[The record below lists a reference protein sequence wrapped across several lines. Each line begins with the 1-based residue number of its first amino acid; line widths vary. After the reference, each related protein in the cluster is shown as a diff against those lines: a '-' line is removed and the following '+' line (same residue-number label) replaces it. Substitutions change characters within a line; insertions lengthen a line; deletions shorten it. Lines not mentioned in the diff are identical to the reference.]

1 MDVSSILNSYNTELQ
16 KTQLEQLSSLS
27 SSSSSEGT
35 TENAFKM
42 QLMLSMIQQMFKDS
56 DAYSIVMEA
65 FASAMKSSD
74 FSFDGLFNTTTSTTS
89 TTSTYNN
96 VESSLLTSS
105 SDSTVSDSIYEGVD
119 EKVATAIDKACKKYN
134 MDPSFIMAVIKQ
146 ESNFN
151 SNAVSSAGATGIM
164 QIMPFNFAGLGIT
177 DPYDVEQNIDGGT
190 KMLSNLLDVYQDKKM
205 ALAAY
210 NAGSGTLSNRNI
222 NGEEDF
228 DRLPSET
235 QNYVKKVSAYEE
247 MYNNKY
253 V

>member
-1 MDVSSILNSYNTELQ
+1 MDVSSIFNSYNTELQ
-16 KTQLEQLSSLS
+16 KSQLEKLSNLS
-27 SSSSSEGT
+27 NSGNEGVA
-35 TENAFKM
+35 ENTFKT

-65 FASAMKSSD
+65 FASAMKSSN
-74 FSFDGLFNTTTSTTS
+74 FSFDGLFNTTTN
-89 TTSTYNN
+89 TSTYNTN
-96 VESSLLTSS
+96 TNSLLANNSENVSS
-105 SDSTVSDSIYEGVD
+105 NNLYEGVD
-119 EKVATAIDKACKKYN
+119 EKVAAAIEKACNKYN
-134 MDPSFIMAVIKQ
+134 MDPSFIMAVIRQ

-151 SNAVSSAGATGIM
+151 SKAVSSAGATGIM

-190 KMLSNLLDVYQDKKM
+190 KMLSNLLDTYKDKKM

-210 NAGSGTLSNRNI
+210 NAGSGTLANRNI
-222 NGEEDF
+222 KGEDDF
-228 DRLPSET
+228 HRLPSET
-235 QNYVKKVSAYEE
+235 QNYIKKVSAYEE

>member
-1 MDVSSILNSYNTELQ
+1 MDISSILNSYNTELQ
-16 KTQLEQLSSLS
+16 KTQLDKLSSLS
-27 SSSSSEGT
+27 NSNSSE
-35 TENAFKM
+35 ENIESAFKT

-65 FASAMKSSD
+65 FASAMKSSN
-74 FSFDGLFNTTTSTTS
+74 FSFDGLFNTNTSTTS
-89 TTSTYNN
+89 YNN
-96 VESSLLTSS
+96 VASSSLTSNSNSISS
-105 SDSTVSDSIYEGVD
+105 SSIYEGID

-210 NAGSGTLSNRNI
+210 NAGSGTLANRNI

-235 QNYVKKVSAYEE
+235 QDYIKKVSAYEE

>member
-1 MDVSSILNSYNTELQ
+1 MDISSILNSYNTELQ
-16 KTQLEQLSSLS
+16 KTQLDKLSSLS
-27 SSSSSEGT
+27 NSNSSE
-35 TENAFKM
+35 ENIESAFKT

-65 FASAMKSSD
+65 FASAMKSSN
-74 FSFDGLFNTTTSTTS
+74 FSFDGLFNTNTSTTS
-89 TTSTYNN
+89 YNN
-96 VESSLLTSS
+96 SISS
-105 SDSTVSDSIYEGVD
+105 SSIYEGID

-210 NAGSGTLSNRNI
+210 NAGSGTLANRNI

-235 QNYVKKVSAYEE
+235 QDYIKKVSAYEE

>member
-1 MDVSSILNSYNTELQ
+1 MDVSSILNSYSTELQ

-27 SSSSSEGT
+27 SSSSSEET

-65 FASAMKSSD
+65 FASAMKSSN
-74 FSFDGLFNTTTSTTS
+74 FSFDGLFNTNTSTT
-89 TTSTYNN
+89 TSLYNN
-96 VESSLLTSS
+96 VESSSLTSS
-105 SDSTVSDSIYEGVD
+105 SDSITSNSIYEGVD

-210 NAGSGTLSNRNI
+210 NAGSGTLANRNI

-235 QNYVKKVSAYEE
+235 QDYIKKVSAYEE

>member
-1 MDVSSILNSYNTELQ
+1 MDISSILNSYNTELQ
-16 KTQLEQLSSLS
+16 KTQLDKLSSLS
-27 SSSSSEGT
+27 NSNSSE
-35 TENAFKM
+35 ENIESAFKT

-65 FASAMKSSD
+65 FASAMKSSN
-74 FSFDGLFNTTTSTTS
+74 FSFDGLFNTNTSTTS
-89 TTSTYNN
+89 YNN
-96 VESSLLTSS
+96 VASSSLTSNSNSISS
-105 SDSTVSDSIYEGVD
+105 SSIYEGID

-151 SNAVSSAGATGIM
+151 SNAVSSAGATGTM

-210 NAGSGTLSNRNI
+210 NAGSGTLANRNI

-235 QNYVKKVSAYEE
+235 QDYIKKVSAYEE

>member
-1 MDVSSILNSYNTELQ
+1 MDVSSILNSYSTELQ

-27 SSSSSEGT
+27 SSSSSEET

-65 FASAMKSSD
+65 FASAMKSSN
-74 FSFDGLFNTTTSTTS
+74 FSFDGLFNTNTSTT
-89 TTSTYNN
+89 TSLYNN
-96 VESSLLTSS
+96 VESSSLTSS
-105 SDSTVSDSIYEGVD
+105 SDSITSNSIYEGVD

-210 NAGSGTLSNRNI
+210 NAGSGTLANRNI

-235 QNYVKKVSAYEE
+235 QDYIKKVSAYEE
-247 MYNNKY
+247 MYNSKY

>member
-1 MDVSSILNSYNTELQ
+1 MDISSILNSYNTEVQ
-16 KTQLEQLSSLS
+16 KTQLDKLSSLS
-27 SSSSSEGT
+27 NSNSSE
-35 TENAFKM
+35 ENIESAFKT

-65 FASAMKSSD
+65 FASAMKSSN
-74 FSFDGLFNTTTSTTS
+74 FSFDGLFNTNTSTTS
-89 TTSTYNN
+89 YNN
-96 VESSLLTSS
+96 VASSSLTSNSNSISS
-105 SDSTVSDSIYEGVD
+105 SSIYEGID

-210 NAGSGTLSNRNI
+210 NAGSGTLANRNI

-235 QNYVKKVSAYEE
+235 QDYIKKVSAYEE

>member
-1 MDVSSILNSYNTELQ
+1 MDISSILNSYSTELQ
-16 KTQLEQLSSLS
+16 NTQLEQLNSLIS
-27 SSSSSEGT
+27 SSSSKET
-35 TENAFKM
+35 TENAFKT

-65 FASAMKSSD
+65 FASAMKSSN
-74 FSFDGLFNTTTSTTS
+74 FSFDGLFNTNTSTT
-89 TTSTYNN
+89 TSLYNN
-96 VESSLLTSS
+96 VESSSLTSS
-105 SDSTVSDSIYEGVD
+105 SDSITSNSIYEGVD

-210 NAGSGTLSNRNI
+210 NAGSGTLANRNI

-235 QNYVKKVSAYEE
+235 QDYIKKVSAYEE

>member
-1 MDVSSILNSYNTELQ
+1 MDISSILNSYSTELQ
-16 KTQLEQLSSLS
+16 NMQLEQLNSLIS
-27 SSSSSEGT
+27 SSSSKET
-35 TENAFKM
+35 TENAFKT

-65 FASAMKSSD
+65 FASAMKSSN
-74 FSFDGLFNTTTSTTS
+74 FSFDGLFNTNTSTT
-89 TTSTYNN
+89 TSLYNN
-96 VESSLLTSS
+96 VESSSLTSS
-105 SDSTVSDSIYEGVD
+105 SDSITSNSIYEGVD

-210 NAGSGTLSNRNI
+210 NAGSGTLANRNI

-235 QNYVKKVSAYEE
+235 QDYIKKVSAYEE

>member
-1 MDVSSILNSYNTELQ
+1 MDISSILNSYNTELQ
-16 KTQLEQLSSLS
+16 KTQLDKLSSLS
-27 SSSSSEGT
+27 NSNSSE
-35 TENAFKM
+35 ENIESAFKT

-65 FASAMKSSD
+65 FASAMKSSN
-74 FSFDGLFNTTTSTTS
+74 FSFDGLFNTNTSTTS
-89 TTSTYNN
+89 YNN
-96 VESSLLTSS
+96 VASSSLTSNSNSISS
-105 SDSTVSDSIYEGVD
+105 SSIYEGID

-134 MDPSFIMAVIKQ
+134 MDQSFIMAVIKQ

-210 NAGSGTLSNRNI
+210 NAGSGTLANRNI

-235 QNYVKKVSAYEE
+235 QDYIKKVSAYEE

>member
-1 MDVSSILNSYNTELQ
+1 MDVSSILNSYSTELQ

-27 SSSSSEGT
+27 SSSSSEET

-65 FASAMKSSD
+65 FASAMKSSN
-74 FSFDGLFNTTTSTTS
+74 FSFDGLFNTNTSTT
-89 TTSTYNN
+89 TSLYNN
-96 VESSLLTSS
+96 VDSSSLTSS
-105 SDSTVSDSIYEGVD
+105 SDSITSNSIYEGVD

-210 NAGSGTLSNRNI
+210 NAGSGTLANRNI

-235 QNYVKKVSAYEE
+235 QDYIKKVSAYEE

>member
-1 MDVSSILNSYNTELQ
+1 MDISSILNSYSTELQ
-16 KTQLEQLSSLS
+16 KTQLDKLSNLS
-27 SSSSSEGT
+27 SSNSSEET
-35 TENAFKM
+35 TESAFKM

-56 DAYSIVMEA
+56 DAYSIVMQS
-65 FASAMKSSD
+65 FASAMKSSN
-74 FSFDGLFNTTTSTTS
+74 FSFDGLFNTNTTTSS
-89 TTSTYNN
+89 YSN
-96 VESSLLTSS
+96 VGSSSLTSS
-105 SDSTVSDSIYEGVD
+105 SNSETSNSIYDGVD

-210 NAGSGTLSNRNI
+210 NAGSGTLANRNI
-222 NGEEDF
+222 TGEQDF

-235 QNYVKKVSAYEE
+235 QDYVKKVSAYEE
-247 MYNNKY
+247 MYNKY

>member
-1 MDVSSILNSYNTELQ
+1 MDVSSILNSYSTELQ

-27 SSSSSEGT
+27 SSSSSEET

-65 FASAMKSSD
+65 FASAMKSSN
-74 FSFDGLFNTTTSTTS
+74 FSFDGLFNTNTSTT
-89 TTSTYNN
+89 TSLYNN
-96 VESSLLTSS
+96 VESSSLTSS
-105 SDSTVSDSIYEGVD
+105 SDYITSNSIYEGVD

-210 NAGSGTLSNRNI
+210 NAGSGTLANRNI

-235 QNYVKKVSAYEE
+235 QDYIKKVSAYEE

>member
-1 MDVSSILNSYNTELQ
+1 MDVSSILNSYSTELQ

-27 SSSSSEGT
+27 SSSSSEET
-35 TENAFKM
+35 TENAFKT

-65 FASAMKSSD
+65 FTSAMKSSN
-74 FSFDGLFNTTTSTTS
+74 FSFDGLFNTNTLTTSS
-89 TTSTYNN
+89 YNN
-96 VESSLLTSS
+96 VASSSLTSS
-105 SDSTVSDSIYEGVD
+105 SDSTSSSSIYEGVD

-210 NAGSGTLSNRNI
+210 NAGSGTLANRNI

-235 QNYVKKVSAYEE
+235 QDYIKKVSAYEE

>member
-1 MDVSSILNSYNTELQ
+1 
-16 KTQLEQLSSLS
+16 
-27 SSSSSEGT
+27 
-35 TENAFKM
+35 
-42 QLMLSMIQQMFKDS
+42 MFKDS

-65 FASAMKSSD
+65 FASAMKSSN
-74 FSFDGLFNTTTSTTS
+74 FSFDGLFNTNTSTTS
-89 TTSTYNN
+89 YNN
-96 VESSLLTSS
+96 VASSSLTSNSNSISS
-105 SDSTVSDSIYEGVD
+105 SSIYEGID

-210 NAGSGTLSNRNI
+210 NAGSGTLANRNI

-235 QNYVKKVSAYEE
+235 QDYIKKVSAYEE